1 MRQKASKKN
10 LTKADLAKAVYNK
23 IGYSKRY
30 CEELVDDFFNIIKT
44 HLKKGQGVQIHGLGK
59 FILKD
64 KKARRGRNPQ
74 TGEELTIKARRV
86 LLFHTSESFKKQ
98 F

>member
-1 MRQKASKKN
+1 MKKTN
-10 LTKADLAKAVYNK
+10 KKKLTKADLARAVYSK
-23 IGYSKRY
+23 IGYSKRH
-30 CEELVDDFFNIIKT
+30 CEDLVETFFEMMKD
-44 HLKKGQGVQIHGLGK
+44 HFKKGQGIQIHGLGK

-86 LLFHTSESFKKQ
+86 LLFHASDNLKKKC
-98 F
+98 

>member
-1 MRQKASKKN
+1 MSKSNKKI
-10 LTKADLAKAVYNK
+10 LTKADISLALYNK

-30 CEELVDDFFNIIKT
+30 CAELVDDFFEMIKN
-44 HLKKGQGVQIHGLGK
+44 HLKRGQGVQIHGLGK

-64 KKARRGRNPQ
+64 KKARRGRNPK
-74 TGEELTIKARRV
+74 TGRSLTIKARRV
-86 LLFHTSESFKKQ
+86 LLFRAGDSFKNQ

>member
-1 MRQKASKKN
+1 MKKTN
-10 LTKADLAKAVYNK
+10 KKTLTKADIALAVYSK
-23 IGYSKRY
+23 IGYNKKY
-30 CEELVDDFFNIIKT
+30 CEELVDVFFEMIKD

-64 KKARRGRNPQ
+64 KKARRGRNPK
-74 TGEELTIKARRV
+74 TGKELIIKARRV
-86 LLFHTSESFKKQ
+86 LLFHAGESFKKR

>member
-1 MRQKASKKN
+1 MRKAHKKT
-10 LTKADLAKAVYNK
+10 LTKADIALAVYSK
-23 IGYSKRY
+23 IGYNKKY
-30 CEELVDDFFNIIKT
+30 CEKLVDDFFEMIKD

-74 TGEELTIKARRV
+74 TGKELVIKARRV
-86 LLFHTSESFKKQ
+86 LLFHASENFKKQ

>member
-1 MRQKASKKN
+1 MKRARKKN
-10 LTKADLAKAVYNK
+10 LTKTDIAKAVYNR
-23 IGYSKRY
+23 IGYSKKY
-30 CEELVDDFFNIIKT
+30 CEELVDVFFEMIKA

-74 TGEELTIKARRV
+74 TGKELTIKARRV
-86 LLFHTSESFKKQ
+86 LLFHASESFKKQ

>member
-1 MRQKASKKN
+1 MKKTRKKN
-10 LTKADLAKAVYNK
+10 LTKIDIAVAVYNK

-30 CEELVDDFFNIIKT
+30 CEELVDDFFEIIKA

-64 KKARRGRNPQ
+64 KKTRRGRNPQ
-74 TGEELTIKARRV
+74 TGKALTIKARRV
-86 LLFHTSESFKKQ
+86 LLFHASDSFKKQ

>member
-1 MRQKASKKN
+1 MIKN
-10 LTKADLAKAVYNK
+10 
-23 IGYSKRY
+23 
-30 CEELVDDFFNIIKT
+30 

-64 KKARRGRNPQ
+64 KKNRKGRNPQ
-74 TGEELTIKARRV
+74 TGEELIIKARRV
-86 LLFHTSESFKKQ
+86 LLFHASNSFKKQ

>member
-1 MRQKASKKN
+1 MKKTNKKN
-10 LTKADLAKAVYNK
+10 LTKADISLAVYNK
-23 IGYSKRY
+23 IGYSKKY
-30 CEELVDDFFNIIKT
+30 CEELVDDFFEMIKN
-44 HLKKGQGVQIHGLGK
+44 HLKKGQGVQIHGFGK

-74 TGEELTIKARRV
+74 TGAELTIKARRV
-86 LLFHTSESFKKQ
+86 LLFHIGDSFKQQ

>member
-1 MRQKASKKN
+1 MKKTKR
-10 LTKADLAKAVYNK
+10 LTKADIAKAVYNK
-23 IGYSKRY
+23 IGYSKVH
-30 CEELVDDFFNIIKT
+30 CEDLVDSFFEMIKD
-44 HLKKGQGVQIHGLGK
+44 HLKKGTGVQIHGFGK

-86 LLFHTSESFKKQ
+86 LLFHASEIFKKQ

>member
-1 MRQKASKKN
+1 MRKKRKKT
-10 LTKADLAKAVYNK
+10 LTKLDISEAVYDK

-30 CEELVDDFFNIIKT
+30 CEELVDDFFEMIKDQ
-44 HLKKGQGVQIHGLGK
+44 LKKGQGVQIHGLGK
-59 FILKD
+59 FILKN

-74 TGEELTIKARRV
+74 TGRALTIKARRV
-86 LLFHTSESFKKQ
+86 LLFHASETFKKQ

>member
-1 MRQKASKKN
+1 MMKRTKKKT
-10 LTKADLAKAVYNK
+10 LTKSDISLSVYSK
-23 IGYSKRY
+23 IGYSKKY
-30 CEELVDDFFNIIKT
+30 CEELVDDFFEMIKA

-74 TGEELTIKARRV
+74 TGKELTIKARRV
-86 LLFHTSESFKKQ
+86 LLFHAGESFKKQ